1 MTIDAQGLRQHAD
14 RVTEE
19 SLVRRSGKLRALS
32 PVERLVVERTA
43 RAVGRGVAGCLL
55 EGAAA
60 DAKLEAVLATL
71 YPLVR
76 TTIARG

>member
-32 PVERLVVERTA
+32 PAERLVVERTA
-43 RAVGRGVAGCLL
+43 RAVGRGVAACLL

-60 DAKLEAVLATL
+60 DAHLEAVLATL

-76 TTIARG
+76 TTAARG